1 MSIES
6 GAVKYLFAT
15 FFFPGPYY
23 IFGGTLLWGLDVLTL
38 IGSKNFEDLA
48 FNALT
53 IYFDIPASIGE
64 FVGQHLVGAL
74 VATLLWLIGMMRYHG
89 RF

>member
-1 MSIES
+1 MGIET
-6 GAVKYLFAT
+6 GAIKYLLAT

-38 IGSKNFEDLA
+38 IGSKNFDELA
-48 FNALT
+48 LNALT
-53 IYFDIPASIGE
+53 IYFDIPTSIGE
-64 FVGQHLVGAL
+64 AVGQHLVGAL
-74 VATLLWLIGMMRYHG
+74 AGTLLWLVGMMRYHG